1 MRTKGFVVSAA
12 IALLALFIPAAAQAA
27 QETDSVV
34 AEAAAAL
41 RTDPVFVHPDA
52 EADLDENDANRLRDR
67 VADSQAG
74 PVYIAVLPDDAR
86 LEAGG
91 DASEVVQLLGNT
103 LARDGTYAVV
113 VGEEFWAGSTEY
125 EPGTVPDIADEAVR
139 EQGEEGVSAVL
150 MYFVD
155 RLNEVAQG
163 GSPSNEDPSSGVG
176 FLPVVLILG
185 ALALVAFAVT
195 QRRKRR
201 EQQELE
207 EVRQVAMEDL
217 VSLGDDLRA
226 LDLDVEMPGAD
237 PAAKED
243 YVRALESY
251 ETATGELDRARRA
264 EDLRPV
270 TATLEKGRYAMASA
284 KARLDGRPPPE
295 HRAPCFFDPR
305 HGPSVRDVEW
315 APQGGT
321 PRAVP
326 ACADDARRIEQG
338 EEPLTREISV
348 DGRRRPYWDAPSYYG
363 PWAGGYFSG
372 FGLLEGLLLGS
383 LLTGGWGGWGNGGYS
398 DGGDSGGGDGDFDG
412 ADSGDF
418 GGGDFGGGDFGGGDF
433 GGGDFGGGDFGG

>member
-1 MRTKGFVVSAA
+1 MRTQACLVSAA
-12 IALLALFIPAAAQAA
+12 VALLTLFSPAAAQAA
-27 QETDSVV
+27 QETDSEV
-34 AEAAAAL
+34 AQAASAL

-52 EADLDENDANRLRDR
+52 ESNLDEDDVDRLRER
-67 VADSQAG
+67 VAESQAG
-74 PVYIAVLPDDAR
+74 PIYIAVLPDDAR
-86 LEAGG
+86 METGG

-125 EPGTVPDIADEAVR
+125 EAGTVPAIADEAVR

-155 RLNEVAQG
+155 RLNEAAQG
-163 GSPSNEDPSSGVG
+163 GSTNTEDPSSGVG

-185 ALALVAFAVT
+185 ALALVAFMVT
-195 QRRKRR
+195 KRRKRR

-207 EVRQVAMEDL
+207 EVRQVATEDL
-217 VSLGDDLRA
+217 VSLGDDLRT

-237 PAAKED
+237 PKAKED
-243 YVRALESY
+243 YVRALECY

-284 KARLDGRPPPE
+284 KARLDGHPPPE

-315 APQGGT
+315 APPGGA

-326 ACADDARRIEQG
+326 ACAVDVGRIEQG

-372 FGLLEGLLLGS
+372 FGLLEGLLIGS
-383 LLTGGWGGWGNGGYS
+383 LLSGGWGGWGYGGGYS
-398 DGGDSGGGDGDFDG
+398 DGGDSGGGDSGG
-412 ADSGDF
+412 GDSGDF

>member
-1 MRTKGFVVSAA
+1 MGPSRRAVAFA
-12 IALLALFIPAAAQAA
+12 IALAAVVLAPATAHGA
-27 QETDSVV
+27 QEAGPLVD
-34 AEAAAAL
+34 EAARAL

-52 EADLDENDANRLRDR
+52 EYPLNDEETERLRER
-67 VADSQAG
+67 IAESQAG
-74 PVYIAVLPDDAR
+74 PIYIAVLPDEAR
-86 LEAGG
+86 AEAGG
-91 DASEVVQLLGNT
+91 DASEVVQLLGEA
-103 LARDGTYAVV
+103 LGRDGTYGVV
-113 VGEEFWAGSTEY
+113 VGDEFWAGSTEF
-125 EPGTVPDIADEAVR
+125 ESAPIADEAVR

-163 GSPSNEDPSSGVG
+163 GSTTSEDPSSGFG
-176 FLPVVLILG
+176 LLPVVLILG

-237 PAAKED
+237 PKAKED
-243 YVRALESY
+243 YVRALECY
-251 ETATGELDRARRA
+251 ETATGELDSARRA

-315 APQGGT
+315 APPGGA

-326 ACADDARRIEQG
+326 ACADDVRRIEQG

-363 PWAGGYFSG
+363 PWAGGYFSS
-372 FGLLEGLLLGS
+372 FGLLEGLLIGS
-383 LLTGGWGGWGNGGYS
+383 LLSGGWGGWGYGGYG
-398 DGGDSGGGDGDFDG
+398 DGGDSGGGDGGGDLEG

-418 GGGDFGGGDFGGGDF
+418 GGGDLGGGDFGGGDFGGGDF
-433 GGGDFGGGDFGG
+433 GGGDFGG